1 MNKIRYYSNFFMIAV
16 YVGLGLLFF
25 FTDIGSDMFPN
36 YRQELG
42 ITMLIYSVVRTGLI
56 IWKHKKEQKNEF

>member
-1 MNKIRYYSNFFMIAV
+1 MIAV
-16 YVGLGLLFF
+16 YLGLGLLFF
-25 FTDIGSDMFPN
+25 FTNIGIDTFPN

-42 ITMLIYSVVRTGLI
+42 ITMLIYSIVRTGLI